1 MTDPRAAEP
10 DEPYEATELEDDQDE
25 TDAVPTPQ
33 DHVPDV
39 SEHPI
44 EDDPTVP
51 QQEAPTEEN
60 E

>member
-25 TDAVPTPQ
+25 TDAVPTLQ

-44 EDDPTVP
+44 EDDPSIP
-51 QQEAPTEEN
+51 QELPTEEN